1 MLSGKHVLL
10 CVTGGIAAYK
20 ACELAS
26 MLVKQ
31 HADVNVLMTEN
42 AAQFVT
48 PLTFDALT
56 HNRTVTDTFDRQHS
70 YEIEHISLAG
80 KADVVMVAP
89 ATADVIAK
97 LAYGLADDM
106 VTTTVLASR
115 APKLIA
121 PAMNTAMYGNPVTQE
136 NLARLARF
144 GWEIVGPDSG
154 RLACGTSGAGKL
166 VSPERLLEAIDH
178 AVSHKKDM
186 TGKKV
191 LVTAGPTQESL
202 DPVRYLTNHSSGKM
216 GYAIA
221 RAAAARGAEV
231 TLVSGPTSLPRP
243 SYMHVVDVVSAK
255 DMFDAVTGAAME
267 QDIIIKAAAVADF
280 RPASYEQDKI
290 KKEGKDE
297 DLSLPLERTDDIL
310 GWLGTHRRP
319 GQILCGFSMETKDM
333 VASSRKKLEK
343 KHLDMIAANNVREP
357 GAGFQTDTNRLT
369 LLTKDGEKVLPL
381 MSKYDAANA
390 LLDALLA
397 LPERE

>member
-1 MLSGKHVLL
+1 
-10 CVTGGIAAYK
+10 
-20 ACELAS
+20 
-26 MLVKQ
+26 
-31 HADVNVLMTEN
+31 
-42 AAQFVT
+42 
-48 PLTFDALT
+48 
-56 HNRTVTDTFDRQHS
+56 
-70 YEIEHISLAG
+70 
-80 KADVVMVAP
+80 
-89 ATADVIAK
+89 
-97 LAYGLADDM
+97 
-106 VTTTVLASR
+106 
-115 APKLIA
+115 
-121 PAMNTAMYGNPVTQE
+121 
-136 NLARLARF
+136 
-144 GWEIVGPDSG
+144 
-154 RLACGTSGAGKL
+154 
-166 VSPERLLEAIDH
+166 
-178 AVSHKKDM
+178 
-186 TGKKV
+186 
-191 LVTAGPTQESL
+191 
-202 DPVRYLTNHSSGKM
+202 M